1 MLKNKILILAFSF
14 FCIGCHSPNEKQEFT
29 LNIDQELLCT
39 GDIIC
44 RLGNGYFSK
53 YFREYASREKKYSH
67 IGILSIENGV
77 AYVYHSEASEL
88 TGVGL
93 VKKETLN
100 YFLSDIYI
108 YEFYRMNYSTSII
121 SKITNNVKIYY
132 QRKTPFDLDF
142 DSYNDNELYCA
153 ELIAVSINSAFKKVV
168 IEPTLMLNNQ
178 LLYGLDDI
186 YLNENFSKISFQDS
200 LRISI

>member
-14 FCIGCHSPNEKQEFT
+14 FCVGCNSSNEKQEFT

-77 AYVYHSEASEL
+77 IYVYHSEASEL

-100 YFLSDIYI
+100 YFLSDINI
-108 YEFYRMNYSTSII
+108 YEFYRMNYSTSMI
-121 SKITNNVKIYY
+121 SQITNKVKIYY

-142 DSYNDNELYCA
+142 DSSNDNELYCA
-153 ELIAVSINSAFKKVV
+153 ELIAVSINSALKKVV
-168 IEPTLMLNNQ
+168 IEPTLILNNQ

-186 YLNENFSKISFQDS
+186 YLNKNILVLSN
-200 LRISI
+200 